1 MIIIDRIEGTV
12 AILEIGEA
20 LIEVPASLLPA
31 GAQEG
36 DPLVLSPASGDGL
49 VTPGLQETVERVER
63 LRASDPGDMDIDI

>member
-1 MIIIDRIEGTV
+1 MIIIDRIEGKV

-31 GAQEG
+31 GAREG
-36 DPLVLSPASGDGL
+36 DPLVLSLAASDSLATAGQ
-49 VTPGLQETVERVER
+49 QETVERVER